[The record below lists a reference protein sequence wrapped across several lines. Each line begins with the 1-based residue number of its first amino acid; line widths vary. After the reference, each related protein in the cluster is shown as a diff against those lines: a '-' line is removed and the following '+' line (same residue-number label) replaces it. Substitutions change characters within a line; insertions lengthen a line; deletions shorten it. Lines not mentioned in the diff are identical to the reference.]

1 MQKIIMTFIGCA
13 ESRENVI
20 GRERVKYR
28 ISKKKSS
35 HVESSWRLNVK
46 TKDPEDL

>member
-1 MQKIIMTFIGCA
+1 MHGNVHG
-13 ESRENVI
+13 ENRENVK
-20 GRERVKYR
+20 GRMRERVKYR

-35 HVESSWRLNVK
+35 HVESSWCLNVK

>member
-1 MQKIIMTFIGCA
+1 MHGNVHG

-20 GRERVKYR
+20 GRMREGVKYR
-28 ISKKKSS
+28 ISKKKSF